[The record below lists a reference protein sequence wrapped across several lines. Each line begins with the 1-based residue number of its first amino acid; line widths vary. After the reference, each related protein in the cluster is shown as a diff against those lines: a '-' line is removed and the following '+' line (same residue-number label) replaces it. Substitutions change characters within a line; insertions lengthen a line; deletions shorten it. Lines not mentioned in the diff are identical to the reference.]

1 MARLTYSQ
9 RLEAL
14 EQTAMAAISHVASAN
29 YDHRERAARKAVRL
43 SLQSGKYVD
52 PDDQEK

>member
-1 MARLTYSQ
+1 MARITYAQ

-14 EQTAMAAISHVASAN
+14 EQTAMAAISHVAVAN
-29 YDHRERAARKAVRL
+29 YNHRERTAREAVRL

-52 PDDQEK
+52 PDDLKE

>member
-1 MARLTYSQ
+1 MSRITYHQ

-14 EQTAMAAISHVASAN
+14 EQTAMAAIDHVGYAN
-29 YDHRERAARKAVRL
+29 YDHRQAAARKAVRL

-52 PDDQEK
+52 PDDLKE